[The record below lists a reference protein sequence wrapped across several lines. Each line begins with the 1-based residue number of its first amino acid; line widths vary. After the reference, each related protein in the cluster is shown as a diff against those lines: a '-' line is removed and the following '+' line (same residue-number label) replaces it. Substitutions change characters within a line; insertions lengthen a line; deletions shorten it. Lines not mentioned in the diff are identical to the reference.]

1 MTASSSSRPI
11 SASRSILTEML
22 FPGDTNYHGTMFGG
36 TLMQYIDKIATI
48 AAMRH
53 CHMPVVTVS
62 QDSLDFLSPIRVGEA
77 FELEACVTWTHR
89 SSMEIYC
96 VVRAEDLFTGERR
109 LTVTAFS
116 TFVALGPDGKS
127 APVPGVYPETEEE
140 RLLHESARAR
150 YEQRQLRRGQRYSS
164 TDGRDK

>member
-1 MTASSSSRPI
+1 MTASPKPI
-11 SASRSILTEML
+11 SASRSVLTEML

-116 TFVALGPDGKS
+116 TFVALGEDGKS

-140 RLLHESARAR
+140 RLLHESARTR
-150 YEQRQLRRGQRYSS
+150 YEQRQLRRSQRYSS

>member
-1 MTASSSSRPI
+1 MNPSSKPI
-11 SASRSILTEML
+11 SASRSVLTEML

-53 CHMPVVTVS
+53 CHKPVVTVA

-89 SSMEIYC
+89 SSMEIYV

-109 LTVTAFS
+109 ITVTAFS
-116 TFVALGPDGKS
+116 TFVALGEDGRTT
-127 APVPGVYPETEEE
+127 PVPAVYPETEEE
-140 RLLHESARAR
+140 RLLHESAPAR
-150 YEQRQLRRGQRYSS
+150 YEQRQQRRGQRYSS
-164 TDGRDK
+164 TEGRDK